1 MRIISR
7 SAVIALVAAAGLL
20 VTPVAYAGPLSG
32 LVDTVNDVVEKTTG
46 GVEDTVNSVTG
57 NGSSGLD
64 VDLDLGSKDTDNTIV
79 DLDADLGTT
88 TASARVTGGN
98 NQGGLLNSGGLL
110 GTGLLDDDDDGG
122 LLGSGI
128 LGSNLTVG
136 LNLGGLDLDLTIPGI
151 DDLLGGGGGG
161 GGGNGGGGN
170 GGNGPGGVGNGD
182 GTVRVGSVG
191 DFAVNC
197 SIAQG
202 RQALELAAKAKFS
215 RSSVADWQRASGV
228 QVVRVTLC
236 PEARLQV
243 TQIFNAS
250 GKIQG
255 LHQAVAGDMLIMAS
269 LQRAG
274 RDADDVFAVQRNG
287 SQLIVYVL

>member
-20 VTPVAYAGPLSG
+20 VMPVTYAGPLSG
-32 LVDTVNDVVEKTTG
+32 LVNTVNNVVDSTTDTLNDTVDSLTG
-46 GVEDTVNSVTG
+46 GD
-57 NGSSGLD
+57 SSGLNIDIGSTSTNDKNILD
-64 VDLDLGSKDTDNTIV
+64 VDVGS
-79 DLDADLGTT
+79 
-88 TASARVTGGN
+88 TASATITGGN
-98 NQGGLLNSGGLL
+98 GQGGLLNSGGLL

-136 LNLGGLDLDLTIPGI
+136 LNLSGLKLDLTIPGI
-151 DDLLGGGGGG
+151 GDLLGG
-161 GGGNGGGGN
+161 GGGGN
-170 GGNGPGGVGNGD
+170 GGNGPGGVGGGD
-182 GTVRVGSVG
+182 GSVRVGSLG
-191 DFAVNC
+191 DFAVKC

-228 QVVRVTLC
+228 QIIPVKLC
-236 PEARLQV
+236 PSARLQV

-250 GKIQG
+250 GKIQS
-255 LHQAVAGDMLIMAS
+255 LHQAVSGDMLIMAS

-274 RDADDVFAVQRNG
+274 RDANDVFAVQRKG
-287 SQLIVYVL
+287 SQLLVYVL